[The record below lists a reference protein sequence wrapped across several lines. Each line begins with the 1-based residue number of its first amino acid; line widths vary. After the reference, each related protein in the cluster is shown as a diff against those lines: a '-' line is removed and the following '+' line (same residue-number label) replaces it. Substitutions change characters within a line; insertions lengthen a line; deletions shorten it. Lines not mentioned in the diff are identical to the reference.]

1 METGGGRGF
10 EAAVVERHLA
20 IGNVK
25 RDHGSAT

>member
-10 EAAVVERHLA
+10 EAAVERHLA